1 MAHDGAYLCSVVK
14 NTLKITPIMT
24 AIHRTDLLQVTAQ
37 TCGTVLLTLT
47 MSGVSTL
54 SDVFRQV
61 RSSAPAET
69 GIVTVKLRNRTQG
82 WTQQHNLVFRQGQR
96 ESSKTKP
103 ASGDS
108 YPSLFA

>member
-1 MAHDGAYLCSVVK
+1 
-14 NTLKITPIMT
+14 MT

-61 RSSAPAET
+61 RSSAPADA

-82 WTQQHNLVFRQGQR
+82 WTQRPQSRVPPRPVRPSQ
-96 ESSKTKP
+96 SKIIR
-103 ASGDS
+103 S
-108 YPSLFA
+108 